1 MTDEV
6 NAVQDVEG
14 VLLRNLAIW
23 SAGSIVGGGA
33 LYAVGRARGAEAL
46 AAFGRQNA
54 AWGVVDGAIAG
65 AALASRRRRG
75 EPTPPGKLLAA
86 LRFNSVLN
94 VGYVAS
100 GAGLMLLR
108 DRVVRLQRIPGF
120 TREAALGDGAAIIVQ
135 GGYLLVAD
143 AVALRRLSGEIA
155 EAASSV
161 ADGSAVAVPL
171 DAATSAES

>member
-6 NAVQDVEG
+6 DAVQDVEG
-14 VLLRNLAIW
+14 VLLRNLTIW
-23 SAGSIVGGGA
+23 SAGSIIGGGA
-33 LYAVGRARGAEAL
+33 LYAVGRAKGAEAV

-54 AWGVVDGAIAG
+54 AWGVVDGVIAG

-75 EPTPPGKLLAA
+75 EPNPPAKLLAA

-94 VGYVAS
+94 VGYVVS

-108 DRVVRLQRIPGF
+108 DRVVRLQRIPGY

-143 AVALRRLSGEIA
+143 AVALRRLFGEISDG
-155 EAASSV
+155 ASSI
-161 ADGSAVAVPL
+161 ADGSAVGVPL
-171 DAATSAES
+171 GAETSAEH